1 MNGAVDI
8 RKRLYSKVVLND
20 SVTMF
25 QWIGEQ
31 MPNARNVSY
40 GGDFCFSSSE
50 RRSELGHKIG
60 PS

>member
-1 MNGAVDI
+1 MNCAVDI

-20 SVTMF
+20 SVMF
-25 QWIGEQ
+25 QGIGEQ
-31 MPNARNVSY
+31 MPNACNVSY
-40 GGDFCFSSSE
+40 DKDFCFSNSE